1 MSSSGKVSPG
11 SASSATPPPAS
22 ASTSAGL
29 SSGAAPQ
36 EIQPV
41 PVTPFENLCL
51 SRPGGLPIIE
61 GLRPTDAVVFYYGEY
76 QPQSDNRRKSVAP
89 RPVDYELRPV
99 RGPDGAE
106 KWREEAGTE
115 AKDKQPATPPPIASQ
130 PPQAM
135 FDIVPL
141 AEINSATGP
150 RDGNIPW
157 LNNNRPAHVQIP

>member
-1 MSSSGKVSPG
+1 MSYPTQSLSFALVLVKPSNQPRSGATRHSYVEQWKSLAWECFQRYSS
-11 SASSATPPPAS
+11 PAS

-115 AKDKQPATPPPIASQ
+115 AKDKQPATLHQ
-130 PPQAM
+130 
-135 FDIVPL
+135 
-141 AEINSATGP
+141 
-150 RDGNIPW
+150 
-157 LNNNRPAHVQIP
+157 